1 MSGVVVIVDEAHF
14 LPRRSIENGPL
25 AMLLQQARILMAS
38 TPPTGVSG
46 IQTILDG
53 KLPDGSP
60 ICTVVDFEFNCP
72 RCKLIQIDHPE
83 YVCTERFF
91 LRPHIQDSESVM
103 IMRAA
108 YGPDSDAYKRE
119 ALGSAVMGSHDFI
132 PQEDIKILRETPSF
146 QTTLAPHYVFISCD
160 PSGSTKHYREDATS
174 DYALVTAFI
183 EKGSLVVKKIY
194 FLFCFSLFMY
204 SIWDGDGGGE
214 RMSPSLFVDRV
225 FGNDSQGV

>member
-25 AMLLQQARILMAS
+25 AMLLQQARVVMAS
-38 TPPTGVSG
+38 TPPTGISG
-46 IQTILDG
+46 IQSILEG

-72 RCKLIQIDHPE
+72 RCKIIQVDHPE
-83 YVCTERFF
+83 YVCVERFY
-91 LRPHIQDSESVM
+91 LRPHIHDSESVM

-119 ALGSAVMGSHDFI
+119 ALGSAVVGSHDFI
-132 PQEDIKILRETPSF
+132 PNEHVKMMRESPSY
-146 QTTLAPHYVFISCD
+146 QPKMPPQYVYISCD

-183 EKGSLVVKKIY
+183 EDGCIVVIIFY
-194 FLFCFSLFMY
+194 FLFFFLFCVLSKTTMAEEALAAWV
-204 SIWDGDGGGE
+204 I
-214 RMSPSLFVDRV
+214 LFWEPNSSRV
-225 FGNDSQGV
+225 V